1 MSLIPPD
8 DSLQQAMQAR
18 IAEVAAI
25 ADDLPGITII
35 HDLRNWSVAWMCKR
49 GLQQIGATLEE
60 VTRMSAEE
68 YHSKYFNDE
77 DAKDYVPKILGM
89 LEKDT
94 EEEICTF
101 FQQVRLSG
109 SPDWVWYL
117 SSTKI
122 FMRDENRKPLLTYT
136 IAIPIDSMHHLGAK
150 AERLLAENNFLRSH
164 YNEFARLSDRECDI
178 LRQMA
183 LGKSS
188 TETAQTLFIS
198 KATVET
204 HRRNIKK
211 KLKTS
216 SFFELCQYA
225 RSFDLI

>member
-1 MSLIPPD
+1 MSLISPD
-8 DSLQQAMQAR
+8 DSLSQAMQAR
-18 IAEVAAI
+18 IAEVAAL

-35 HDLRNWSVAWMCKR
+35 HDLRNWAVAWMCKK

-60 VTRMSAEE
+60 VNRMSAEE
-68 YHSKYFNDE
+68 YHNKYFNAE
-77 DAKDYVPKILGM
+77 DAKDYVPKILGL
-89 LEKDT
+89 LERDT
-94 EEEICTF
+94 EEICTF
-101 FQQVRLSG
+101 FQQVRVSG
-109 SPDWVWYL
+109 SPDWTWHL

-122 FMRDENRKPLLTYT
+122 FMRDENGKPLLTYT

-164 YNEFARLSDRECDI
+164 YNEFARLSDRECSI

-183 LGKSS
+183 LGLSS
-188 TETAQTLFIS
+188 TETAEALFIS

>member
-1 MSLIPPD
+1 
-8 DSLQQAMQAR
+8 
-18 IAEVAAI
+18 
-25 ADDLPGITII
+25 
-35 HDLRNWSVAWMCKR
+35 
-49 GLQQIGATLEE
+49 
-60 VTRMSAEE
+60 
-68 YHSKYFNDE
+68 
-77 DAKDYVPKILGM
+77 
-89 LEKDT
+89 
-94 EEEICTF
+94 
-101 FQQVRLSG
+101 
-109 SPDWVWYL
+109 
-117 SSTKI
+117 
-122 FMRDENRKPLLTYT
+122 MRDENRKPLLTYT

-164 YNEFARLSDRECDI
+164 YNEVARLSDRECDI

-188 TETAQTLFIS
+188 TETAQALFIS

>member
-68 YHSKYFNDE
+68 YHSKYFHDE

-89 LEKDT
+89 LE
-94 EEEICTF
+94 
-101 FQQVRLSG
+101 
-109 SPDWVWYL
+109 
-117 SSTKI
+117 
-122 FMRDENRKPLLTYT
+122 
-136 IAIPIDSMHHLGAK
+136 
-150 AERLLAENNFLRSH
+150 
-164 YNEFARLSDRECDI
+164 
-178 LRQMA
+178 
-183 LGKSS
+183 
-188 TETAQTLFIS
+188 
-198 KATVET
+198 
-204 HRRNIKK
+204 
-211 KLKTS
+211 
-216 SFFELCQYA
+216 
-225 RSFDLI
+225 